1 MIRLHFNCI
10 DWRINNSYEGQTVIL
25 DNIFK
30 NFVSKGNRY
39 RGMYL
44 NVELEYKKF

>member
-1 MIRLHFNCI
+1 MIQLHFNCI
-10 DWRINNSYEGQTVIL
+10 DSGINSSYEGQTVIL

-30 NFVSKGNRY
+30 NLVSKRNRY